1 MESSTTTTTKTM
13 RADARRNRD
22 KLVATAQQ
30 LFTAKGTDVP
40 LEAVAKKAGVGVG
53 TLYRHFP
60 TRDALV
66 EAVYLTELDRLHEG
80 AAELLASHP
89 PDEALERWMD
99 LFVEYAI
106 TKRGLAGALRAIV
119 ASGGNPYL
127 QSRAKIV
134 DALRTLLDAAGA
146 AGAIRS
152 DLDPEDVLLAMG
164 GIWSMPDE
172 PGWDQRA
179 RTLLGL
185 VMDGLRYG
193 A

>member
-1 MESSTTTTTKTM
+1 MEATQATTKSM

-22 KLVATAQQ
+22 KLVATAQR
-30 LFTAKGTDVP
+30 LFTTKGTEVP
-40 LEAVAKKAGVGVG
+40 LEAVAKEAGVGVG

-66 EAVYLTELDRLHEG
+66 EAVYLTEVDRLHEG

-89 PDEALERWMD
+89 PGEALELWLDR
-99 LFVEYAI
+99 FVQYAV
-106 TKRGLAGALRAIV
+106 TKRGLVDALRSIIE
-119 ASGGNPYL
+119 SGGNIKS

-134 DALRTLLDAAGA
+134 DALGTLLEAASADGA
-146 AGAIRS
+146 VRS

-164 GIWSMPDE
+164 GIWSLPDE
-172 PGWDQRA
+172 PEWDRRA
-179 RTLLGL
+179 RRLLGL

>member
-1 MESSTTTTTKTM
+1 MESSTTTNKTM

-22 KLVATAQQ
+22 KLVATALQ
-30 LFTAKGTDVP
+30 LFTENGTDVA
-40 LEAVAKKAGVGVG
+40 LEAVAQKAGVGVG

-66 EAVYLTELDRLHEG
+66 EAVYLTELDRLHSG

-89 PDEALERWMD
+89 ADEALERWLD
-99 LFVEYAI
+99 LFVQYAV
-106 TKRGLAGALRAIV
+106 TKRGLAGALRSIFE
-119 ASGGNPYL
+119 SGGNLYA

-134 DALRTLLDAAGA
+134 DALGSLLDAAGA
-146 AGAIRS
+146 EGAIRS

-164 GIWSMPDE
+164 GIWSLPDE
-172 PGWDQRA
+172 PNWAGRA
-179 RTLLGL
+179 RKLLGL
-185 VMDGLRYG
+185 MMDGLRYR